1 MKIFAQRVKELRLEK
16 GMSQKQMAEILKIK
30 QQSYARYEL
39 DTSEP
44 CYDMLVEIAKYFEVT
59 TDFLLGLSDY

>member
-1 MKIFAQRVKELRLEK
+1 MQIFAKKLKELRKES
-16 GMSQKQMAEILKIK
+16 GYSQQKMAELLQIK

-44 CYDMLVEIAKYFEVT
+44 CYEMLVIIAKLFDVS
-59 TDFLLGLSDY
+59 TDYLLGLED

>member
-1 MKIFAQRVKELRLEK
+1 MQIFAKKLKELRKES
-16 GMSQKQMAEILKIK
+16 GYSQQKMAELLQIK

-44 CYDMLVEIAKYFEVT
+44 CYEMLVIIAKLFDVSADY
-59 TDFLLGLSDY
+59 LLGLED

>member
-1 MKIFAQRVKELRLEK
+1 
-16 GMSQKQMAEILKIK
+16 MSQKQMAEILKIK

>member
-1 MKIFAQRVKELRLEK
+1 MQTFAKRLKEVRKDKNL
-16 GMSQKQMAEILKIK
+16 SQQQMAKMLNIR

-44 CYDMLVEIAKYFEVT
+44 SYEMLVKIAKFFNVT
-59 TDFLLGLSDY
+59 TDFLLGLTEY